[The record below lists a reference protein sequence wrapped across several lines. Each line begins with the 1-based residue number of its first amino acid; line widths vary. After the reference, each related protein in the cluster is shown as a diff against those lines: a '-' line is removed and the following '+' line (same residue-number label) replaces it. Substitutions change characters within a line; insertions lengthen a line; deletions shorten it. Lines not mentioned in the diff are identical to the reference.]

1 MEQIISSQIPSDA
14 ILIDIRD
21 ELEQAVKPIASSF
34 QVQVISLS
42 ELEDGN
48 PKLPNCP
55 LVVVCSTGR
64 QSEYAG
70 ALLEALGA
78 SQVLILT
85 GGFKALPL

>member
-1 MEQIISSQIPSDA
+1 MRRILKPEIPVGA
-14 ILIDIRD
+14 VLIDIRD
-21 ELEQAVKPIASSF
+21 DLERTAVPFFSSF
-34 QVQVISLS
+34 QVLAVPLS

-48 PKLPNCP
+48 PVLPLVP

-78 SQVLILT
+78 TNVLLLE
-85 GGFKALPL
+85 GGLKGL